1 MGAKIT
7 RKSGGLGADILK
19 RLTQTSTKLPHVN
32 VGFFDTDQYPDGTY
46 VAQVAYWNEFG
57 TKGMPARPFMR
68 QTIAAHKD
76 EWGSKLGSALEYTGG
91 DVKAALA
98 IIGQYMEGQVREQIS
113 SGVFEPNTETT
124 NILKQR
130 FPKGDYTF
138 DDFLSAAN
146 DAKKGETATAGKPLV
161 WSGKLLQSVTSEV
174 NDA

>member
-1 MGAKIT
+1 M
-7 RKSGGLGADILK
+7 
-19 RLTQTSTKLPHVN
+19 
-32 VGFFDTDQYPDGTY
+32 
-46 VAQVAYWNEFG
+46 
-57 TKGMPARPFMR
+57 
-68 QTIAAHKD
+68 
-76 EWGSKLGSALEYTGG
+76 EYTGG

-161 WSGKLLQSVTSEV
+161 WSGKLLQSVTSVV
-174 NDA
+174 NNA